1 VFLPKSH
8 LHFRNLSRGFS
19 RRIFG
24 AFGAC
29 ISSLLL
35 AALFTALSLAAQ
47 KADTSTPPLPAATPQ
62 VVISAHMASNDL
74 QVLDIKYRVFYNKF
88 ENKFI
93 TLTDFDMA
101 ANLTDELLNA
111 LADDKRVAW
120 RGATADERQKM
131 EACYGPKSWKEKT
144 VTLPPIEAER
154 VLLINAAYSASIHF
168 SGHRLDLAVAL
179 RMADRKTGR
188 ILWKK
193 VINEKG
199 ELPGTLEEIQKDNQK
214 PVKEALNK
222 LMEQVVP
229 KVKQHI
235 AQSQL

>member
-1 VFLPKSH
+1 VFLQKSH
-8 LHFRNLSRGFS
+8 LHFRNLSWGFS
-19 RRIFG
+19 RKILR
-24 AFGAC
+24 ASGAC
-29 ISSLLL
+29 LGLLVL
-35 AALFTALSLAAQ
+35 ATLSTALSLAAQ
-47 KADTSTPPLPAATPQ
+47 KADTSTAPQPATTPQ
-62 VVISAHMASNDL
+62 VVISARMASNDL
-74 QVLDIKYRVFYNKF
+74 QVLDIKYRLFYNKF

-93 TLTDFDMA
+93 TLTDFNMA

-111 LADDKRVAW
+111 LVDDKRATW
-120 RGATADERQKM
+120 RGTTADERQKL
-131 EACYGPKSWKEKT
+131 EACYGPKSWKEKA
-144 VTLPPIEAER
+144 VTLPPIEADR

-193 VINEKG
+193 VIIEKG
-199 ELPGTLEEIQKDNQK
+199 ELPGTLEEIQADNQK

>member
-1 VFLPKSH
+1 MFLPKSH
-8 LHFRNLSRGFS
+8 LHFRNLSCGLSRVILRVSVACVGF
-19 RRIFG
+19 
-24 AFGAC
+24 
-29 ISSLLL
+29 LVL
-35 AALFTALSLAAQ
+35 ATLSTTLSLAAQ
-47 KADTSTPPLPAATPQ
+47 KVSKSTALQPAATPQ

-101 ANLTDELLNA
+101 SNLTDELLNA
-111 LADDKRVAW
+111 LVDDKRVAW
-120 RGATADERQKM
+120 RGATADERQKL

-144 VTLPPIEAER
+144 VTLPAIEADH